1 MVSVC
6 MAAYNGGR
14 FITAQLRSVC
24 AQLAAEDEVVISDD
38 GSTDD
43 TIERIEEM
51 SDRRIRL
58 YRHERRTT
66 IAANFENALRHA
78 RGDLI
83 ILCDQD
89 DVWLEGR
96 VAAAKRALR
105 GRLLMV
111 CDCQF
116 VRDDGA
122 VVVESFFALY
132 GAGPGLVKNLMKNTY
147 MGSAMSFRRELLDIA
162 LPFPPSIPM
171 HDQWLG
177 LVAELSGSV
186 RFVPEVLVR
195 HNCHAGNASPT
206 VTRVALPLHTR
217 LWQRWVLLTHLAAR
231 SRKATQLRRR
241 NHPNGNAHRRIEY

>member
-1 MVSVC
+1 
-6 MAAYNGGR
+6 MATYNGGR

-24 AQLAAEDEVVISDD
+24 PQLAADDEVVISDD

-43 TIERIEEM
+43 TIERIGEIN
-51 SDRRIRL
+51 DRRIRL
-58 YRHERRTT
+58 YSHERRTT

-96 VAAAKRALR
+96 VAAAKRTLR

-147 MGSAMSFRRELLDIA
+147 MGSTMSFRRELLDVG
-162 LPFPPSIPM
+162 LPFPRSIPM

-177 LVAELSGSV
+177 LVAELSGGV
-186 RFVPEVLVR
+186 AFVPEILLR
-195 HNCHAGNASPT
+195 HNCHSANASPT
-206 VTRVALPLHTR
+206 SSLVPLPLLTR
-217 LWQRWVLLTHLAAR
+217 LRQRGALIAHLLVRYLQRRLRIGGR
-231 SRKATQLRRR
+231 S
-241 NHPNGNAHRRIEY
+241 